1 LSTIVSAAG
10 YDRPLKTVPRSNWL
24 SIVLI
29 SGVIVAY
36 ILLALIV
43 GHKKAPDA
51 DEALFA
57 DPALNLITNGSMG
70 TRILETA
77 GTPWKGMNQRTY
89 WMPPLYML
97 AEAVW
102 FSVFGFSLWSLRA
115 LSTAWGLLVLASWW
129 VIMNALFRDRRLAT
143 LTVVLTALDN
153 AFIHFGSQGRMDMM
167 SASLGLVAL
176 AAYVNIRERNLFLAV
191 MVSQALVVASGL
203 THPVG
208 GVVWWSGLLLFT
220 LYLDRQRLILR
231 HAWAALVPYVI
242 GALAWG
248 VYILRSPSDFVA
260 QFIGNIFVHDRMGSI
275 SIWRRLGME
284 GSTLVLNFFGITA
297 ESSPWAAAKLI
308 IPFLYAI
315 AIIGGFLRRD
325 IRRSPGFGLLLS
337 LATLSFLLIAVADH
351 GQRPHYLVHILI
363 CLPPLLAVSIRSHWM
378 TGHIPRAVLLA
389 VTAAF
394 LTLQLS
400 RTGHLIWRNSFERN
414 FAPVSRFL
422 DAERKPSDLI
432 MGSAELAFS
441 VGFTPQFIDD
451 PSLGYHS
458 GKTPDLIVLGE
469 RYEVYAV
476 LFRRRDPMIVQH
488 ARSLIEQEYCE
499 IYNQA
504 RYRVYRRKPC

>member
-1 LSTIVSAAG
+1 
-10 YDRPLKTVPRSNWL
+10 
-24 SIVLI
+24 
-29 SGVIVAY
+29 VIVAY
-36 ILLALIV
+36 ILLAMIA

-77 GTPWKGMNQRTY
+77 GTPWKGMDQRTY
-89 WMPPLYML
+89 WMPPLHML

-115 LSTAWGLLVLASWW
+115 LSTAWGLLALASWW
-129 VIMNALFRDRRLAT
+129 LIMNALFRDRVLAT

-153 AFIHFGSQGRMDMM
+153 ALIHFASQGRMDMM
-167 SASLGLVAL
+167 SASLGLAAL

-220 LYLDRQRLILR
+220 IYLDRRRLILK
-231 HAWAALVPYVI
+231 HAWAALVPYII
-242 GALAWG
+242 GTLAWG
-248 VYILRSPSDFVA
+248 AYILRSPSDFVS
-260 QFIGNIFVHDRMGSI
+260 QFIGNIFVHDRMGGI
-275 SIWRRLGME
+275 PLWRRVVME
-284 GSTLVLNFFGITA
+284 GSTLVLNFFGVTA
-297 ESSPWAAAKLI
+297 ESSPWAVIKFI

-325 IRRSPGFGLLLS
+325 IRRGPGFGLLVS
-337 LATLSFLLIAVADH
+337 LAALSFLLIAVADH

-363 CLPPLLAVSIRSHWM
+363 CLPPILVVWIRSSWI

-394 LTLQLS
+394 LTLQLG
-400 RTGHLIWRNSFERN
+400 RTGHLIWRDSFENN

-422 DAERKPSDLI
+422 AAERKPADLM

-441 VGFTPQFIDD
+441 VGFTPRFIDD
-451 PSLGYHS
+451 PGLGYHS
-458 GKTPDLIVLGE
+458 GKTPDLIVMGE
-469 RYEVYAV
+469 RYEVYAD
-476 LFRRRDPMIVQH
+476 LFRRRDPAIVQH
-488 ARSLIEQEYCE
+488 ARSVIDRNYCE
-499 IYNQA
+499 IYQHA
-504 RYRVYRRKPC
+504 RYRVYKRKPC